1 MTSSLSYPL
10 TKFRYFTQL
19 LTTTPICVV
28 SEIANSCGYRVD
40 GEKLLIP
47 SFLAKVTQLCYNAAV
62 VEYPHDVTEEN
73 GSAIAIFINNDF
85 PWPIEDLQLA
95 YDFVRRG
102 TDIDFKAYAAGYPT
116 PSHPERILPS
126 ICYAAMLER
135 KFTTTQH
142 MSLLE
147 MYNILT
153 TSMIDKQQY
162 ILSHLNALTE
172 EGLNMM
178 YGYSLQ
184 ASTII
189 TYNPEDVYKHS
200 AAKSL
205 PTMSYDAAT
214 AVAIAAR
221 TYAVDISSSVDP
233 SNELMA
239 LLLGTFP
246 RSKRM
251 QTLRRW
257 KEGIFHVTC
266 FFNPMFAIEVY
277 KGKPDWLRRLSNK
290 YNIKYDNDI
299 DAYNNLRVKF
309 DIRTFHLSLVPSLT
323 NFESC
328 VNLDNIT
335 ELHASTILFSYG
347 RGYDYVIYQL
357 DELEG
362 YFDNYADIQQSEDEG
377 VSQIAVIDLM
387 RLLESGNKMYTQE
400 QREKCA
406 SLLIKVKALYQQ
418 LTNIAVHRERA
429 SNFYNKLDQAG
440 KERYVQCCR
449 VLFELSLYMRG
460 WKGDDEMP
468 LQKLPGIPEGDRMIA
483 AENYQKHYDTTFDC
497 IEGRFIHTLAI
508 VRHTS
513 GKYEVSISYD
523 EGATIHDRV
532 IIMRK
537 GYALKSCIGMS
548 ANWLLSSAHFYAQ
561 VAGVML
567 CKIEGIEISG

>member
-214 AVAIAAR
+214 AVPMLSILVRVWIHRMNSWLCYWAPFR
-221 TYAVDISSSVDP
+221 GQNVCRRYGVGRKVSSMSHA
-233 SNELMA
+233 SLI
-239 LLLGTFP
+239 
-246 RSKRM
+246 RC
-251 QTLRRW
+251 LRL
-257 KEGIFHVTC
+257 KST
-266 FFNPMFAIEVY
+266 
-277 KGKPDWLRRLSNK
+277 K
-290 YNIKYDNDI
+290 
-299 DAYNNLRVKF
+299 
-309 DIRTFHLSLVPSLT
+309 
-323 NFESC
+323 
-328 VNLDNIT
+328 VNRIGYVGYRINIT
-335 ELHASTILFSYG
+335 LSMIMILMPTTIC
-347 RGYDYVIYQL
+347 
-357 DELEG
+357 
-362 YFDNYADIQQSEDEG
+362 
-377 VSQIAVIDLM
+377 VSNSI
-387 RLLESGNKMYTQE
+387 
-400 QREKCA
+400 
-406 SLLIKVKALYQQ
+406 
-418 LTNIAVHRERA
+418 
-429 SNFYNKLDQAG
+429 F
-440 KERYVQCCR
+440 
-449 VLFELSLYMRG
+449 
-460 WKGDDEMP
+460 
-468 LQKLPGIPEGDRMIA
+468 
-483 AENYQKHYDTTFDC
+483 
-497 IEGRFIHTLAI
+497 GRFIYHWY
-508 VRHTS
+508 H
-513 GKYEVSISYD
+513 
-523 EGATIHDRV
+523 H
-532 IIMRK
+532 
-537 GYALKSCIGMS
+537 
-548 ANWLLSSAHFYAQ
+548 
-561 VAGVML
+561 
-567 CKIEGIEISG
+567 